1 VREPVQVAAATV
13 LGAVIGGVT
22 GYLFFTNRG
31 RRLRRDLEP
40 RLDDLMRDVDRLR
53 AALQKTARAAD
64 EGWRLLDE
72 IANPPDRARDESWE
86 ATAPF

>member
-1 VREPVQVAAATV
+1 MREPVQVAAATV